1 MVNKYTLWFSLAAL
15 KILAN
20 PKFQTQVDGW
30 GRPWRN
36 HEFSRRLAEKDERK
50 PVS

>member
-20 PKFQTQVDGW
+20 AKFQAQVDG
-30 GRPWRN
+30 G
-36 HEFSRRLAEKDERK
+36 
-50 PVS
+50 